1 MCLAVYI
8 ASPSPL
14 PLVAWHEETPAFY
27 VQEVEAADRVR
38 AHFAWPN
45 VYYAG
50 SHEGCG
56 CGFAYNQMP
65 EHLQEADD
73 EARRRASVA
82 ALREDVTKATAPGP
96 VQLFACWEGEQ
107 SFPEKDR
114 VTVSPDVLGGEAFDL
129 EQLRM
134 LEFPARDS
142 RDRAATGQQNPR

>member
-1 MCLAVYI
+1 MI
-8 ASPSPL
+8 PSPRSL
-14 PLVAWHEETPAFY
+14 NNS
-27 VQEVEAADRVR
+27 DRPNPSHDSGTDEGIGQVR
-38 AHFAWPN
+38 AHFPWPN

-82 ALREDVTKATAPGP
+82 ALREYVTTATALGP
-96 VQLFACWEGEQ
+96 MQLFACWEGEQ

-142 RDRAATGQQNPR
+142 RDRAATEQQNPR